1 MPPLVCHLQWL
12 TRYLDDVNQTLFY
25 GAISRSEGRKSKDYK
40 GNLTKCECVC
50 LSALTLKKVM
60 CLLCVSVF
68 YSYNLTNF
76 KHLSYA
82 VVILILHNMKT
93 QQKRLYCTY
102 RTALEKQPPVFI
114 THPVV
119 SGRCK
124 RISHPCP
131 KPGSR
136 CLNCNGS
143 SDFH

>member
-12 TRYLDDVNQTLFY
+12 TRYLDAVNQTLF
-25 GAISRSEGRKSKDYK
+25 SRSEGRKSKDYK
-40 GNLTKCECVC
+40 GKLTKCDCVY
-50 LSALTLKKVM
+50 LLALTLKKIM
-60 CLLCVSVF
+60 CLLYVCV
-68 YSYNLTNF
+68 YKYHTNSPASNM
-76 KHLSYA
+76 SYA
-82 VVILILHNMKT
+82 VVILTLHNMKT
-93 QQKRLYCTY
+93 QQKRLHCTHC
-102 RTALEKQPPVFI
+102 TALEKQPPVFI

-124 RISHPCP
+124 RVSHPCP